1 MMQQSGIGKNMA
13 EFGEQQGKLGGQMG
27 KLGAEVGR
35 IARENQEK
43 IKGIIDQSLSNGKAK
58 QVQ

>member
-1 MMQQSGIGKNMA
+1 MMDQGGFGKAMG

-27 KLGAEVGR
+27 KLGADMGK
-35 IARENQEK
+35 IARENHEK
-43 IKGIIDQSLSNGKAK
+43 MKGIISDSLSNGKAK